1 MKSLALE
8 YLDEVDFIVLAI
20 NSHAKGYKLCWEMNN
35 RLKLNFIKN
44 KYHKPEETT
53 GVEFS
58 RFTFEVKDLD
68 VHYDLISNYSKGG
81 YLLPKFKNVDYF
93 LKIQNPFWEKEKEE
107 FIGKLSKIPE
117 ILLIFEFDLDKINS
131 LSPFIFHDKKN

>member
-1 MKSLALE
+1 MKSLTLE

-35 RLKLNFIKN
+35 RLKVNFIKN

-53 GVEFS
+53 EVEFS
-58 RFTFEVKDLD
+58 RFTSEDKDLEI
-68 VHYDLISNYSKGG
+68 HHDLISNYSKGG
-81 YLLPKFKNVDYF
+81 QLLPKFKNIDYF

>member
-1 MKSLALE
+1 MKSLTLG

-35 RLKLNFIKN
+35 RLNLHFIKN
-44 KYHKPEETT
+44 KYHKPEGTS

-58 RFTFEVKDLD
+58 RFTSEDKDLEI
-68 VHYDLISNYSKGG
+68 HYDLISNYSKEG
-81 YLLPKFKNVDYF
+81 YLLPKFKNIDYF

-117 ILLIFEFDLDKINS
+117 ILLIFEFDLDSISS
-131 LSPFIFHDKKN
+131 LNPFIFHDKKN

>member
-1 MKSLALE
+1 MKSLTLE

-35 RLKLNFIKN
+35 RLKVNFIKN
-44 KYHKPEETT
+44 KYHNPEETT
-53 GVEFS
+53 EVEFS
-58 RFTFEVKDLD
+58 RFTSEDKDLEI
-68 VHYDLISNYSKGG
+68 HHDLISNYSKRGH
-81 YLLPKFKNVDYF
+81 LLPRYKNINYF

-117 ILLIFEFDLDKINS
+117 ILLIFEFDLDSISS
-131 LSPFIFHDKKN
+131 LNPFIFHDKKN

>member
-20 NSHAKGYKLCWEMNN
+20 NSHAKGYKLCWKMNN

-58 RFTFEVKDLD
+58 RFTSEAKDLD
-68 VHYDLISNYSKGG
+68 ILYDLISNYSKGG

>member
-20 NSHAKGYKLCWEMNN
+20 NSHAKGYKLCWKMNN

-68 VHYDLISNYSKGG
+68 AHYDLISNYSKGG

>member
-1 MKSLALE
+1 MKSLTLE

-35 RLKLNFIKN
+35 RLKVNFIKN
-44 KYHKPEETT
+44 KYHKPEEATE
-53 GVEFS
+53 VEFS
-58 RFTFEVKDLD
+58 RFTSEDKDLEI
-68 VHYDLISNYSKGG
+68 HHDLISNYSKGG
-81 YLLPKFKNVDYF
+81 RLLPKFKNIDYF

-117 ILLIFEFDLDKINS
+117 ILLIFEFDLDSISS